1 MAVKDNSGEK
11 QQRERGKHGSQGQQW
26 RVWYESSIRRWVD
39 SMGEC
44 AKLKTV
50 TLTEIKQSSARDTFI
65 AENVYL
71 ELFFLWDWKPAERLK
86 QTSQKSD
93 GVSFTLSEDDASST
107 GRPERT
113 QLQVGVWQEWR
124 NLLFYAQSTM
134 MVISGWRHDRLSE
147 ATSLIVVLMERY
159 FRTELMWHSWFVSNI
174 LMIWGAG
181 TAQI

>member
-1 MAVKDNSGEK
+1 
-11 QQRERGKHGSQGQQW
+11 
-26 RVWYESSIRRWVD
+26 
-39 SMGEC
+39 MGEC

-113 QLQVGVWQEWR
+113 QLQVGVWQE
-124 NLLFYAQSTM
+124 
-134 MVISGWRHDRLSE
+134 
-147 ATSLIVVLMERY
+147 
-159 FRTELMWHSWFVSNI
+159 
-174 LMIWGAG
+174 
-181 TAQI
+181 